1 MLYRSFTIT
10 LLSAATVSSSG
21 ILSAQSSGS
30 ISVSVTDST
39 SGAAVVGARVAIGCQ
54 GCYGRY
60 PTDSTGHYQFK
71 QVPAGTFRIEF
82 HCPSRTLLGAQ
93 ILERMVAVS
102 PGEESLINVRV
113 PEGRCSEPPYSE
125 RSGVFRGYWTPGFE
139 SSTFVPCADS
149 VLRVPA
155 PLLPGKH
162 LFAPSAWADFA
173 PSVKWPPKVSD
184 KEVAPRDEYG
194 NATYFVVWRG
204 VLKGP
209 GQYGHMGVSDFS
221 MVVDSVLAVG
231 VRGPANCRTRS

>member
-1 MLYRSFTIT
+1 MPYRSFAIA
-10 LLSAATVSSSG
+10 LLSAATLASSA
-21 ILSAQSSGS
+21 ILPAQSSGS

-60 PTDSTGHYQFK
+60 PTDSTGHYRFK

-139 SSTFVPCADS
+139 SSAFVPCADS

-173 PSVKWPPKVSD
+173 LSVKWPREMGGLANAPK
-184 KEVAPRDEYG
+184 DEYG
-194 NATYFVVWRG
+194 NSTYFVVWRG

-221 MVVDSVLAVG
+221 MVVDSVLAVSF
-231 VRGPANCRTRS
+231 RGPANCRTQ